1 MKKTISS
8 IFLLPLL
15 KIDRENL
22 FKNNCINAY
31 VKDKHRDI
39 QYHDCLYV
47 LFKPEDL
54 DVFRD
59 FLDKEYERN
68 KDLIDDYDYED
79 GFVVLVYK
87 IDDKYDEDIAL
98 VKRGKYSETS
108 NSFQVKFP
116 KVLKVVGPNGK
127 HKDEI
132 SLQYRIFK
140 KTRDL
145 KEYWEDLT
153 GEEFTDDMEV
163 WEGFH
168 EENETL
174 DLEKVKQEMYEDA

>member
-1 MKKTISS
+1 M
-8 IFLLPLL
+8 
-15 KIDRENL
+15 
-22 FKNNCINAY
+22 
-31 VKDKHRDI
+31 
-39 QYHDCLYV
+39 
-47 LFKPEDL
+47 
-54 DVFRD
+54 
-59 FLDKEYERN
+59 
-68 KDLIDDYDYED
+68 
-79 GFVVLVYK
+79 
-87 IDDKYDEDIAL
+87 
-98 VKRGKYSETS
+98 
-108 NSFQVKFP
+108 
-116 KVLKVVGPNGK
+116 KVVGPNGK